1 MGKNKSPW
9 IAVYNELM
17 MQYCRPFISDAELN
31 RGIRIVCKE
40 IGSRCFTT
48 LPKTEIVDEILDNL
62 VKNKKISPRAAQTFK
77 DHKKPVLS
85 CCVNVY
91 KALLEER
98 LKAHIPKPFE
108 A

>member
-9 IAVYNELM
+9 IAMYNELVVR
-17 MQYCRPFISDAELN
+17 YCRPFVSDAELN
-31 RGIRIVCKE
+31 VSIRIVCKE
-40 IGSRCFTT
+40 IGSRHFTT

-62 VKNKKISPRAAQTFK
+62 VKNKRISPRAAQTFK
-77 DHKKPVLS
+77 DHKELVLS

-98 LKAHIPKPFE
+98 LKAHIPKLFE